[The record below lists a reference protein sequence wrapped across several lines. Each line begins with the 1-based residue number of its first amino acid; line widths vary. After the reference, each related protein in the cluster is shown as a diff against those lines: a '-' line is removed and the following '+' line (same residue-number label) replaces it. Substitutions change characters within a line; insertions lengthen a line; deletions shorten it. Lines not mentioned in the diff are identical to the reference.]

1 MAIGF
6 PVKANYVTGEVLTA
20 TNMND
25 LSGSVNL
32 LTSAQYAAGKNK
44 IINGDYYV
52 NQRNFTSTTTTGTY
66 MFDRWITAIGGDG
79 TSTYT
84 SQTFTPGTAP
94 VSGYEGKS
102 YQRIVT
108 TGQTNASVATIT
120 YQPIEDVRTYA
131 GQTVTYS
138 FWAKASSGTPKI
150 ALSYDQ
156 NFGTGGSADVT
167 AYISQVTL
175 STSWAR
181 YSVSFAVPS
190 ISGKTIG
197 STTGWLGILLWV
209 SAGSS
214 SNSITNSLGIQTNTF
229 ELWGHQLEEGST
241 ASDFQTATGTIQG
254 ELAACQ
260 RYLPAFN
267 SNSSGATISGGYFA
281 NSTNFRGI
289 YNYQVQPRVAP
300 TGVTI
305 SNTAHFS
312 ATDGGADYVSTN
324 LTFGTATLQAATLNC
339 AISGATISRAGM
351 LFANNASAQI
361 LFTGCEL

>member
-1 MAIGF
+1 MAVGF
-6 PVKANYVTGEVLTA
+6 PVKANYATGDVLSA
-20 TNMND
+20 ANMND

-44 IINGDYYV
+44 IINGDYYF

-84 SQTFTPGTAP
+84 PQTFTAGTAP

-150 ALSYDQ
+150 ALSYNQ
-156 NFGTGGSADVT
+156 NFGSGGSADVA

-241 ASDFQTATGTIQG
+241 ASEFQTATGTIQG

-260 RYLPAFN
+260 RYYYRNTTNTAYGL
-267 SNSSGATISGGYFA
+267 FA
-281 NSTNFRGI
+281 NGSAYSTTGAEI
-289 YNYQVQPRVAP
+289 LYNVPVQLRVAP
-300 TGVTI
+300 SAIEFSNVGLSDGLAVTAVTG
-305 SNTAHFS
+305 
-312 ATDGGADYVSTN
+312 
-324 LTFGTATLQAATLNC
+324 LTSLQNAKTTGIL
-339 AISGATISRAGM
+339 GATVASGLTQFRPYS
-351 LFANNASAQI
+351 LLANNNTSAYVAWVA
-361 LFTGCEL
+361 EL

>member
-1 MAIGF
+1 MAVGF

-44 IINGDYYV
+44 IINGDYYF

-84 SQTFTPGTAP
+84 PQTFTPGAAP

-150 ALSYDQ
+150 ALSYNQ
-156 NFGTGGSADVT
+156 NFGTSGSADVA

-229 ELWGHQLEEGST
+229 ELWGHQLEAGST
-241 ASDFQTATGTIQG
+241 ASAFQTATGTIQG

-260 RYLPAFN
+260 RYYYRN
-267 SNSSGATISGGYFA
+267 T
-281 NSTNFRGI
+281 T
-289 YNYQVQPRVAP
+289 
-300 TGVTI
+300 
-305 SNTAHFS
+305 NTAY
-312 ATDGGADYVSTN
+312 G
-324 LTFGTATLQAATLNC
+324 
-339 AISGATISRAGM
+339 
-351 LFANNASAQI
+351 LFANGSAYGTTGAEILYNVPVQLRIAPTSIEFSNVGLSDGLAVTAVTGLTSLQNAKTTGILGATVASGLTQYRPYSLLANNNTSAYVAWVA
-361 LFTGCEL
+361 EL